1 MASSKGGRRDNP
13 LDRLRHLHPDEIGQD
28 ALGELLHDLQVSQEE
43 LTAQNAQLI
52 ETQHALEASR
62 DRYVDLYD
70 FAPIGFMTINISGMV
85 REINLTEPRC
95 CRGSAARSSAFRSA
109 HSSPTRTNRASPNT
123 SESAGT
129 LAGRVRRWS
138 WRSKGQGRQL
148 TFSS

>member
-70 FAPIGFMTINISGMV
+70 FAPIGFMTINVSGMK
-85 REINLTEPRC
+85 L
-95 CRGSAARSSAFRSA
+95 
-109 HSSPTRTNRASPNT
+109 PTIGGHPITYMNYRVSNGLCHAID
-123 SESAGT
+123 GV
-129 LAGRVRRWS
+129 LA
-138 WRSKGQGRQL
+138 L
-148 TFSS
+148 